1 MTAETQRTLV
11 AAVRRVVVAG
21 LVLLLIWL
29 GLLGLRGAISAD
41 TISHMNEQLKMGS
54 PAPAPLPLNPW
65 SWDWSKSL
73 FTGRPV
79 AETVGTRV
87 GTTLQLMTMG
97 GLVSLL
103 LAGILLLIGMAVSR
117 ATPRRS
123 WLAKT
128 RSVLR
133 LIVVTGGSSLPTFVL
148 GAFLVVYVNIWFGTG
163 SEGRPN
169 PGLNLLWSIITISL
183 LPAWLLVQYGVGEL
197 QKLPAGHR
205 LFDGARWLRLGTSL
219 VIRLLK
225 LVGAVAVVTML
236 VEQVWAQPGLGR
248 QFVDA
253 VNMRDFP
260 VLFGAAWASALIVV
274 LVKLAADLIEI
285 GRRHLAHPRP
295 ETAQVGALAPREIGT
310 PRWWPVVCFVL
321 VGISLIVALAA
332 PIIAPRGYNEMVLG
346 ARLQPPS
353 SQYLLGTDN
362 LGRDILSRLVFGI
375 RQDLFVAIL
384 AVAIMFVVAIGWA
397 MLAAYVRR
405 RNDWQGDTLEDLVM
419 LPKDVLCAFP
429 WLVLL
434 LLLVNF
440 GAMATSGPVKVS
452 LFALPPILTISLA
465 LLPRAVGVMQEAYR
479 WPPEGKQWLHSL
491 LLSIPIMIVFAVAG
505 GVVYLA
511 TMGFLGFGTPPPAP
525 ELGAMLTGPA
535 RRYMLQA
542 PWIGSWPSA
551 ALLLLLLAWVM
562 TGEVLLERLGFRSKA
577 VWSKVWE

>member
-1 MTAETQRTLV
+1 MTAETQRTAV

-21 LVLLLIWL
+21 LVLLLVWL
-29 GLLGLRGAISAD
+29 GLMGLRGAISAD

-87 GTTLQLMTMG
+87 GTTLELMALG

-117 ATPRRS
+117 ATPRPA

-133 LIVVTGGSSLPTFVL
+133 LIVVTGGSGLPTFVL

-205 LFDGARWLRLGTSL
+205 LFDAALARRLGTSL

-260 VLFGAAWASALIVV
+260 VLFGAAWAFALIVV
-274 LVKLAADLIEI
+274 LVKLAADLIEVAF
-285 GRRHLAHPRP
+285 RHLTRRSHQ
-295 ETAQVGALAPREIGT
+295 TAQVGASVPERIGT
-310 PRWWPVVCFVL
+310 PRRWPVVCFVL
-321 VGISLIVALAA
+321 VGVSLIVGLAA
-332 PIIAPRGYNEMVLG
+332 PIIAPHGYNEMVLG

-362 LGRDILSRLVFGI
+362 LGRDILSRLIFGI

-384 AVAIMFVVAIGWA
+384 AVAIMCVAAIGWA

-405 RNDWQGDTLEDLVM
+405 RNDWLGDTFEDLVM
-419 LPKDVLCAFP
+419 LPRDVLCAFP

-452 LFALPPILTISLA
+452 LFALPPILTIGLA
-465 LLPRAVGVMQEAYR
+465 LLPRATGMMQEGYR

-491 LLSIPIMIVFAVAG
+491 LLSIPVMTVFAVAG
-505 GVVYLA
+505 GIVYLA

-542 PWIGSWPSA
+542 PWIGLWPSA
-551 ALLLLLLAWVM
+551 ALLLLLLAWIM